1 MQLVHDRADSCAA
14 RADAGADR
22 IDAVLRG
29 VDGQLR
35 AGACLAGDGLDL
47 NKAGGDL
54 RNLKLK
60 QALDKAGVCPGYNDL
75 RAFCRAADLHDID
88 ADEVALVVILRA
100 DLLGCGEHGVGLVVA
115 AADADGHVVGRRL
128 DAQDRTGEDL
138 MLLRRERVEDHAALC
153 FADALDDDLLGRLR
167 GDAAEVLRLHV
178 DVYKV
183 AQLRGLAD
191 SAGRVERNFRGGGDD
206 VVDDLLLHVH
216 MHIVVLDLD
225 EDVVGVAVLVLFVC
239 SDESLRDLLDHVALR
254 DPAFFFK
261 LRKRCKNFGIHSFL
275 NSSL

>member
-1 MQLVHDRADSCAA
+1 MQLVDDRADSRAA
-14 RADAGADR
+14 GADARADR

-47 NKAGGDL
+47 DEAGGDL

-60 QALDKAGVCPGYNDL
+60 QALDKAGVRPGYNDL

-100 DLLGCGEHGVGLVVA
+100 DLLGCGEHGVG
-115 AADADGHVVGRRL
+115 HVVGRRL
-128 DAQDRTGEDL
+128 DAQHRAGEDL
-138 MLLRRERVEDHAALC
+138 MLLGREGVEDHAALC
-153 FADALDDDLLGRLR
+153 FADTLDDDLLGRLR
-167 GDAAEVLRLHV
+167 GDTAEVLRLHV